1 MLGDTACGRRP
12 WPALRQLLNKM
23 LSLAGH
29 SGWQPNPLAGKRFLY
44 LTGA

>member
-1 MLGDTACGRRP
+1 
-12 WPALRQLLNKM
+12 LNKM

-29 SGWQPNPLAGKRFLY
+29 SGWQPNPLADKRFSC